1 MPGIGGEESSGQLSE
16 SERRWRKAERKYK
29 KEILDLQRTIKDLD
43 EEFVVEK
50 ANQLETLR
58 EMSKEGKLFEKICRA
73 LLSDKEL
80 TKVSSFHCGLNNL
93 PPNDPSFL
101 SPPSLCA
108 NVGLGSI
115 TL

>member
-1 MPGIGGEESSGQLSE
+1 MGKAMDRAETHGAECEEY
-16 SERRWRKAERKYK
+16 KIAEK
-29 KEILDLQRTIKDLD
+29 
-43 EEFVVEK
+43 
-50 ANQLETLR
+50 LEA
-58 EMSKEGKLFEKICRA
+58 EGKLFEKICRA